1 MRLFPRKAKYAVP
14 PGPQPEPRVD
24 LFLLREAKQGVPAA
38 RERLIESN
46 QGFVYKVAC
55 EHCRRNLAWDY
66 DDELSVALIAFD
78 EAIDTYDEDRG
89 APFLGYA
96 RLVIK
101 NRLTDYLRKEHR
113 HTGRCVPAEEVR
125 AQELLREEYGEE
137 IWVEECAAE
146 ISRYESLLSAYG
158 LSLADLV
165 DATPKH
171 QRLRR
176 QLIAAARALVR
187 DCDCLAYFRERKK
200 VPLQEL
206 SRITG
211 LPLKVLERGRRYIVG
226 LGLVFAHPEE
236 FPFINAH
243 LGEC

>member
-1 MRLFPRKAKYAVP
+1 MAKDAVP
-14 PGPQPEPRVD
+14 PAPQPEPGSD
-24 LFLLREAKQGVPAA
+24 LLLLREAREEVPAA
-38 RERLIESN
+38 RERLIELHR
-46 QGFVYKVAC
+46 GFVYKVAC
-55 EHCRRNLAWDY
+55 EHCRRNLAWD
-66 DDELSVALIAFD
+66 DDELSVALIAFN
-78 EAIDTYDEDRG
+78 EAIDTYDEQRG

-113 HTGRCVPAEEVR
+113 HNERYVPVEEVR
-125 AQELLREEYGEE
+125 AQELLRQGYEEE
-137 IWVEECAAE
+137 IWAEECAAE
-146 ISRYESLLSAYG
+146 ISQYESLLSAYG

-165 DATPKH
+165 EATPKH
-171 QRLRR
+171 RRLRR

-187 DCDCLAYFRERKK
+187 DRDCLVYFRERKK

-211 LPLKVLERGRRYIVG
+211 FPLKVLERGRRYIVG
-226 LGLVFAHPEE
+226 LALVFAHPEE